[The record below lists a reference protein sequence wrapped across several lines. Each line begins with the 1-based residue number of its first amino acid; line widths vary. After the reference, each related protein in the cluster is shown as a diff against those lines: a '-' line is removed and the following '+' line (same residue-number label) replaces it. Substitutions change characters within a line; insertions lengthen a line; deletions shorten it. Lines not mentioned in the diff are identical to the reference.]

1 MLQNFGGNIKD
12 IVIGI
17 VLIGLKRGQDCDNT
31 WNVCGS
37 SCYSSSY
44 YTYLIYKERLYD
56 NAGNLGPELTVYFH
70 FGQEE
75 SIMKKKFIY
84 FIMIVGVLCI
94 VVAIALS
101 VFGVFSE
108 KEEITPKLT
117 TTEMV
122 NQAIEILADRSD
134 YTEDDLIFSEINDD
148 GDVVFNVSSEDG
160 LSLVVDL
167 ESEDYYFVSVKTF
180 GSTTDVL
187 TEK

>member
-1 MLQNFGGNIKD
+1 
-12 IVIGI
+12 
-17 VLIGLKRGQDCDNT
+17 
-31 WNVCGS
+31 
-37 SCYSSSY
+37 
-44 YTYLIYKERLYD
+44 
-56 NAGNLGPELTVYFH
+56 
-70 FGQEE
+70 
-75 SIMKKKFIY
+75 MKKKFIY

-101 VFGVFSE
+101 VFYIFSE
-108 KEEITPKLT
+108 EKETTPKPT

-180 GSTTDVL
+180 GSTTDVPV
-187 TEK
+187 EE

>member
-1 MLQNFGGNIKD
+1 
-12 IVIGI
+12 
-17 VLIGLKRGQDCDNT
+17 
-31 WNVCGS
+31 
-37 SCYSSSY
+37 
-44 YTYLIYKERLYD
+44 
-56 NAGNLGPELTVYFH
+56 
-70 FGQEE
+70 
-75 SIMKKKFIY
+75 MKKKFLF

-101 VFGVFSE
+101 VFDIFSE
-108 KEEITPKLT
+108 EEETTPKPT

-180 GSTTDVL
+180 G
-187 TEK
+187 

>member
-1 MLQNFGGNIKD
+1 
-12 IVIGI
+12 
-17 VLIGLKRGQDCDNT
+17 
-31 WNVCGS
+31 
-37 SCYSSSY
+37 
-44 YTYLIYKERLYD
+44 
-56 NAGNLGPELTVYFH
+56 
-70 FGQEE
+70 
-75 SIMKKKFIY
+75 MKKKFIY

-108 KEEITPKLT
+108 KEETTPKPT

-180 GSTTDVL
+180 DSTTDVPA
-187 TEK
+187 EE